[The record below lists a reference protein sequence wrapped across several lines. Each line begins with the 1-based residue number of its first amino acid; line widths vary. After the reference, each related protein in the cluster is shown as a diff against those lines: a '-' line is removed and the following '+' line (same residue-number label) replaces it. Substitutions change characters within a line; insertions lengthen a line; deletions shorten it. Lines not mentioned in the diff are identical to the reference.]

1 VDGAVIT
8 SEATW
13 SRADIPC
20 REDHLQMAVSTVL
33 RRRGI
38 VFAAD
43 QNEGRRSPRDG
54 ARRKAMG
61 MTAGEPDLRIYLPG
75 GRVLFVE
82 LKAKRGHLSP
92 AQEWRQEQLRALGHR
107 VETVYAKT
115 PADAVDQVLGLLG

>member
-1 VDGAVIT
+1 VIT

-13 SRADIPC
+13 ARADIPG

-33 RRRGI
+33 RRQGI

-82 LKAKRGHLSP
+82 LKTKRGRLSD

-107 VETVYAKT
+107 VETVYAAT
-115 PADAVDQVLGLLG
+115 PSEAVIKVLALLT